1 MHVATICCD
10 IGLKNDQATIVCL
23 EGVHLM
29 EEESLCCEHS
39 YTAQIWQNRLK
50 AQETHSKMDHSNLF
64 FFFFWWL
71 LYMYYSLYSQTY
83 TPSRNS
89 SFVNR
94 LKLRTPSCVSFTWQW
109 ATHESSYFCFL
120 CLEPLGLLR
129 SETPLYK
136 LPDRKTVLPS
146 SCYHNPRPTCSNDWV
161 VILTHLRVFGARMSF
176 LRRAGFSE
184 DAPQK
189 KRRVCMHTCMNACV
203 HFK

>member
-1 MHVATICCD
+1 VSIWWKRKVYVVNIHIPHRFGK
-10 IGLKNDQATIVCL
+10 IGLRHKKHIQRWIIPIC
-23 EGVHLM
+23 
-29 EEESLCCEHS
+29 
-39 YTAQIWQNRLK
+39 
-50 AQETHSKMDHSNLF
+50 

-94 LKLRTPSCVSFTWQW
+94 LKLRTPLCVSFTWQW

-146 SCYHNPRPTCSNDWV
+146 SWYHNPRPMCSNDWV

-189 KRRVCMHTCMNACV
+189 KRCVCMHTCMNACV